1 MNKQEDISVAI
12 VGQPNGGKSTIFQ
25 LLTKIHQETG
35 NYPGVTF
42 DARTGHYHEGEK
54 RIEVVDLPGAYSFS
68 SPTPEER
75 IAKNFLLLDCPEV
88 VLAVVDAAHFRRS
101 LSFVL
106 ELLELQLPLIV
117 CLNFMDVVPRRG
129 IKFDVAALEK
139 LLNVEVVPCCAV
151 KGKGIDEL
159 RTAILNV
166 GSMHEHTSTG
176 WKIDYGPAME
186 QTLAAMEKAIRTK
199 EHLSEDFSPRW
210 LAVKLMEN
218 DREARRIVEHHTHD
232 DTWRDVLDFADE
244 KFNGFIQA
252 QHKSSKKL
260 ILECRNQLVHSI
272 DQATTTRIRPQTYHV
287 SDRIDAWVCHPL
299 WGPLILFVLMILIFQ
314 VTFNLADGW
323 HWFPS
328 ISFSPWS
335 FSLTTPVEWIN
346 GIFHSWIPEHVE
358 RLLRLTDPASISF
371 LRHGVL
377 AGVGGVVQFLPIIFI
392 MFTILAMLEQSGYI
406 ARVAMVMDSFMRR
419 FGLQG
424 RSILPLVLGGG
435 ISGGCAVPAILT
447 TRSITNFR
455 QRTLTILA
463 IPMLNCGGKVPVFA
477 MLVAAFFSAWQGLVM
492 AGIVFFSWA
501 MALCSAWIFGHTVLK
516 GNELPLLLELPSY
529 QIPSMGEVLASSS
542 RQSIEFLKKAG
553 TVILGTNMF
562 LWCLMSWPGTD
573 PKPEDLPQ
581 GSPNPPTQALKADWR
596 LEHSYAAQIGRLLEP
611 VSHYAGFS
619 WKDNVALIGG
629 IAAKELIVSSMIT
642 MYLANENTA
651 ASKTDGT
658 TSDVSSQEARPND
671 QEKKGMQLR
680 SVLKNSPEWS
690 RAKAL
695 AMLVFIMFFA
705 PCSGTLV
712 AIYRV
717 TGSLKWPFISFVYN
731 TALAFVLA
739 VILFQVFNRFQ

>member
-1 MNKQEDISVAI
+1 
-12 VGQPNGGKSTIFQ
+12 
-25 LLTKIHQETG
+25 
-35 NYPGVTF
+35 
-42 DARTGHYHEGEK
+42 
-54 RIEVVDLPGAYSFS
+54 
-68 SPTPEER
+68 
-75 IAKNFLLLDCPEV
+75 
-88 VLAVVDAAHFRRS
+88 
-101 LSFVL
+101 
-106 ELLELQLPLIV
+106 
-117 CLNFMDVVPRRG
+117 
-129 IKFDVAALEK
+129 
-139 LLNVEVVPCCAV
+139 
-151 KGKGIDEL
+151 
-159 RTAILNV
+159 
-166 GSMHEHTSTG
+166 
-176 WKIDYGPAME
+176 
-186 QTLAAMEKAIRTK
+186 
-199 EHLSEDFSPRW
+199 
-210 LAVKLMEN
+210 
-218 DREARRIVEHHTHD
+218 
-232 DTWRDVLDFADE
+232 
-244 KFNGFIQA
+244 
-252 QHKSSKKL
+252 
-260 ILECRNQLVHSI
+260 NQLVQSI
-272 DQATTTRIRPQTYHV
+272 DRATTTRIRPQTYHL

-299 WGPLILFVLMILIFQ
+299 WGPLVLFALMVLIFQ

-328 ISFSPWS
+328 ISFSPLS
-335 FSLTTPVEWIN
+335 FSWTTPVEWIN

-358 RLLRLTDPASISF
+358 RLLHMTDPASISF
-371 LRHGVL
+371 LRHGIL

-406 ARVAMVMDSFMRR
+406 ARVAMIMDSFMRR

-463 IPMLNCGGKVPVFA
+463 IPMLNFGGKVPVFA

-516 GNELPLLLELPSY
+516 GKELPLLLELPSY
-529 QIPSMGEVLASSS
+529 QIPSMWEVFASSS

-562 LWCLMSWPGTD
+562 LWCLMSWPGTN
-573 PKPEDLPQ
+573 PKSEDLPP
-581 GSPNPPTQALKADWR
+581 GSPNPPTEAMKADWR

-611 VSHYAGFS
+611 VSQYAGFS

-642 MYLANENTA
+642 MYLVDENSSATQTENA
-651 ASKTDGT
+651 ASD
-658 TSDVSSQEARPND
+658 SNPDE

-680 SVLKNSPEWS
+680 SVLSNSPEWS
-690 RAKAL
+690 RAKAF

-731 TALAFVLA
+731 TAIAFILA
-739 VILFQVFNRFQ
+739 VALFQIFGRFQ